1 MGKKMELVWSEVALN
16 SIKTRI
22 AETAA
27 EVESLQ
33 QSLGSEAK
41 STAGDKHETGR
52 AMIQIDMERATAKL
66 HEWRATLAN
75 TQRLFSTPAPTDQVR
90 LGHAVETD
98 GGWFLLGPPL
108 GKLTA
113 PSGESCFALSAASPL
128 GQLLVGKRQGDVFRS
143 GPREFQILTIC
154 N

>member
-1 MGKKMELVWSEVALN
+1 MELDWPEIALKTIQDRLSEA
-16 SIKTRI
+16 
-22 AETAA
+22 AA
-27 EVESLQ
+27 ELESLR

-52 AMIQIDMERATAKL
+52 AMIQLDMERAAAKL
-66 HEWRATLAN
+66 REMQATSSNA
-75 TQRLFSTPAPTDQVR
+75 QQQLFRTSPATDQIR

-113 PSGESCFALSAASPL
+113 PTGETCFALSAASPL

-143 GPREFQILTIC
+143 GPREFRILTIC
-154 N
+154 G